1 MECVNSG
8 LDIFKS
14 LGLQTSV
21 ESGEWSEYRP
31 VAALDGT
38 GPLEYSIPPSGLYYD
53 LSNCYLRVKVRVT
66 RPNGD
71 ALAGADDQNLVPS
84 NLFLHSLF
92 SEVDVFLN
100 SVQISSPSGCYPYVA
115 YLQTLLTYSPEVK
128 ETQLAA
134 AGYYKDVGG
143 FMEAQEGDDNTGMV
157 ARKRMIAGSRTVEL
171 IGRLHADIFHQEKYL
186 LNHVGLR
193 IKLFRSNTAFLLK
206 SSEDAGG
213 QRRQYAVHIDD
224 ASFFARALKISP
236 TIQLSHARV
245 LGTTNAVY
253 PITRTKVRVLNVAAG
268 SFSFHQDN
276 LWLDKIPNR
285 MVVTF
290 VRSDAFNGSLAHNSF
305 NFQHFR
311 LNFLCLY
318 HQGQQIP
325 AKGLSPNF
333 TDGQYTRAYFGL
345 FQATNTAWENTS
357 HGIKMEDFAGGYAI
371 YCFDLTP
378 SLSHPS
384 DTLEIV
390 KSGPVRLEANFA
402 AALETPIVAII
413 YGEFDSQIE
422 ISKSREVMIV

>member
-31 VAALDGT
+31 VAALDQT
-38 GPLEYSIPPSGLYYD
+38 GPLEYSIPPSALYYD
-53 LSNCYLRVKVRVT
+53 LSNCYLRVRVRVT
-66 RPNGD
+66 RPDGAN
-71 ALAGADDQNLVPS
+71 LAAPDDTNLVPT

-115 YLQTLLTYSPEVK
+115 YLQTLLTYCPEVK

-134 AGYYKDVGG
+134 SGYFKDVGG
-143 FMEAQEGDDNTGMV
+143 HMEDQEGDDNDGMLR
-157 ARKRMIAGSRTVEL
+157 RKRMISESKTVEL
-171 IGRLHADIFHQEKYL
+171 VGRLHADIFHQDKYL

-206 SSEDAGG
+206 SSVHGG
-213 QRRQYAVHIDD
+213 RRREYAVNIVE
-224 ASFFARALKISP
+224 ASFFARGLKISP
-236 TIQLSHARV
+236 SVQLSQAKV
-245 LGTTNAVY
+245 LETTNAVY

-290 VRSDAFNGSLAHNSF
+290 VRSDAFNGSLAHNPF

-325 AKGLSPNF
+325 TKGLTPNF
-333 TDGQYTRAYFGL
+333 EEGQFTRAYFGL
-345 FQATNTAWENTS
+345 FQATNTAWENIS
-357 HGIKMEDFAGGYAI
+357 HGIRMEDFAGGYAI

-378 SLSHPS
+378 SLSHPA
-384 DTLEIV
+384 DTLEV
-390 KSGPVRLEANFA
+390 AKPGPIRLEANFA
-402 AALETPIVAII
+402 AALTAPIVAII

-422 ISKSREVMIV
+422 ISKSREVMLV